1 MCWLNDLWPLD
12 FRPNDVLRTPALS
25 ISYFVLGEASTISVS
40 EVKENTKEASS
51 NESAI
56 TKSQADLVSH
66 ADAGNISGT
75 FTIQNLMAV
84 ISTVS

>member
-1 MCWLNDLWPLD
+1 M
-12 FRPNDVLRTPALS
+12 
-25 ISYFVLGEASTISVS
+25 S